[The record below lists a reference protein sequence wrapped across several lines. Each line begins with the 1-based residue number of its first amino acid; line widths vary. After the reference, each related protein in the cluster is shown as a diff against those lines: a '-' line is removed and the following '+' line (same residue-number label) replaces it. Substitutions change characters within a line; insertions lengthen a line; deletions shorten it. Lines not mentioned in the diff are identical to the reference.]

1 MKLPSKEKLK
11 KYLKILVVLLVV
23 AAISVG
29 IYFVL
34 RHFGFTDADKLKGWI
49 KSTGGWAVIVYIL
62 LRVSFTIFLSFVPAC
77 SMIFDLLSVATFD
90 YYPPIVIFL
99 ICFTSVVI
107 TSVIMDLIGR
117 FGGNKAIIKILGKE
131 DYEEAKD
138 LIQEKGMV
146 YVPVMYLLPIF
157 PDDAICMVSGATK
170 MNFWVHLAEIV
181 LCRGIGCATIVFGL
195 QIIPQDLVNNLK
207 EFNWVF
213 IRNNIIEYIRL
224 LVVIVAYL
232 GLLFWFTRKIDKW
245 LTKYLK
251 KRKANKEL
259 KQAAR
264 SRCLFFIAHKYC
276 LLIKRMFI
284 SVFFLIL

>member
-11 KYLKILVVLLVV
+11 KYLKILIVLLVV

-34 RHFGFTDADKLKGWI
+34 RHFGLTDVDKLKGWLR
-49 KSTGGWAVIVYIL
+49 SVGPWAVICYIL
-62 LRVSFTIFLSFVPAC
+62 LRVVATIFLSFVPAC
-77 SMIFDLLSVATFD
+77 SMIFDLLSIATFD

-99 ICFTSVVI
+99 ICFASVVI

-117 FGGNKAIIKILGKE
+117 FGGNKAIIKILGRE

-170 MNFWVHLAEIV
+170 MNFWVHLLEIV

-195 QIIPQDLVNNLK
+195 QIIPTELLNNLK
-207 EFNWVF
+207 AFNWSYIGHNF
-213 IRNNIIEYIRL
+213 IEYFRL
-224 LVVIVAYL
+224 LVLIIAYL
-232 GLLFWFTRKIDKW
+232 GVLFWLTRRIDKW
-245 LTKYLK
+245 LTGYLK
-251 KRKANKEL
+251 KRKVN
-259 KQAAR
+259 KQA
-264 SRCLFFIAHKYC
+264 
-276 LLIKRMFI
+276 IK
-284 SVFFLIL
+284 

>member
-49 KSTGGWAVIVYIL
+49 KSTGGWAIIVYIL

-77 SMIFDLLSVATFD
+77 SMIFDLLSLATFD

-99 ICFTSVVI
+99 ICFASVVI

-138 LIQEKGMV
+138 LVQEKGMV

-170 MNFWVHLAEIV
+170 MNFWVHLAEII

-207 EFNWVF
+207 EFNWVY
-213 IRNNIIEYIRL
+213 IGNNIIEYIRL
-224 LVVIVAYL
+224 LVLILAYL

-251 KRKANKEL
+251 KRKTNKEL
-259 KQAAR
+259 KQATR
-264 SRCLFFIAHKYC
+264 
-276 LLIKRMFI
+276 
-284 SVFFLIL
+284 

>member
-77 SMIFDLLSVATFD
+77 SMIFDLLSLATFD

-99 ICFTSVVI
+99 ICFASVVI

-138 LIQEKGMV
+138 LVQEKGMV

-170 MNFWVHLAEIV
+170 MNFWVHLAEII

-207 EFNWVF
+207 EFNWVY
-213 IRNNIIEYIRL
+213 IGNNIIEYIRL

-251 KRKANKEL
+251 KRKTNKEL
-259 KQAAR
+259 KQATR
-264 SRCLFFIAHKYC
+264 
-276 LLIKRMFI
+276 
-284 SVFFLIL
+284 

>member
-251 KRKANKEL
+251 KRKTNKEL
-259 KQAAR
+259 KQATR
-264 SRCLFFIAHKYC
+264 
-276 LLIKRMFI
+276 
-284 SVFFLIL
+284 

>member
-77 SMIFDLLSVATFD
+77 SMIFDLLSIATFD

-99 ICFTSVVI
+99 ICFASVVI

-117 FGGNKAIIKILGKE
+117 FGGNKAIIRILGKE

-170 MNFWVHLAEIV
+170 MNFWVHLAEII

-207 EFNWVF
+207 AFNWVF
-213 IRNNIIEYIRL
+213 IGNNIIEYIRL

-251 KRKANKEL
+251 KRKTNKEL
-259 KQAAR
+259 KQAT
-264 SRCLFFIAHKYC
+264 K
-276 LLIKRMFI
+276 
-284 SVFFLIL
+284 

>member
-251 KRKANKEL
+251 KRKTNKEL

-264 SRCLFFIAHKYC
+264 
-276 LLIKRMFI
+276 
-284 SVFFLIL
+284 

>member
-49 KSTGGWAVIVYIL
+49 KSTGGWAIIVYIL

-77 SMIFDLLSVATFD
+77 SMIFDLLSLATFD

-99 ICFTSVVI
+99 ICFASVVI
-107 TSVIMDLIGR
+107 TSIIMDLIGR

-138 LIQEKGMV
+138 LVQEKGMV

-170 MNFWVHLAEIV
+170 MNFWVHLAEII

-207 EFNWVF
+207 EFNWVY
-213 IRNNIIEYIRL
+213 IGNNIIEYIRL
-224 LVVIVAYL
+224 LVLIVAYL

-251 KRKANKEL
+251 KRKTNKEL
-259 KQAAR
+259 KQATN
-264 SRCLFFIAHKYC
+264 
-276 LLIKRMFI
+276 
-284 SVFFLIL
+284 

>member
-77 SMIFDLLSVATFD
+77 SMIFDLLSLATFD

-138 LIQEKGMV
+138 LVQEKGMV

-170 MNFWVHLAEIV
+170 MNFWVHLAEII

-207 EFNWVF
+207 EFNWVY
-213 IRNNIIEYIRL
+213 IGNNIIEYIRL

-245 LTKYLK
+245 LTRYLK
-251 KRKANKEL
+251 KRKTNKEL
-259 KQAAR
+259 KQAT
-264 SRCLFFIAHKYC
+264 H
-276 LLIKRMFI
+276 
-284 SVFFLIL
+284 

>member
-1 MKLPSKEKLK
+1 MKLPSKEKVK

-34 RHFGFTDADKLKGWI
+34 RHFGFTDANKLKGWI
-49 KSTGGWAVIVYIL
+49 KSTGGWAIIVYIL

-77 SMIFDLLSVATFD
+77 SMIFDLLSLATFD

-99 ICFTSVVI
+99 ICFSSVVI

-138 LIQEKGMV
+138 LVQEKGMV

-170 MNFWVHLAEIV
+170 MNFWVHLAEII

-207 EFNWVF
+207 EFNWVY
-213 IRNNIIEYIRL
+213 IGNNIIEYIRL
-224 LVVIVAYL
+224 LVLIVAYL

-245 LTKYLK
+245 LTNYLK
-251 KRKANKEL
+251 KRKTNKEL
-259 KQAAR
+259 KQA
-264 SRCLFFIAHKYC
+264 SR
-276 LLIKRMFI
+276 
-284 SVFFLIL
+284 

>member
-49 KSTGGWAVIVYIL
+49 KSTGGWAIIVYIL

-77 SMIFDLLSVATFD
+77 SMIFDLLSLATFD

-99 ICFTSVVI
+99 ICFASVVI

-138 LIQEKGMV
+138 LVQEKGMV

-170 MNFWVHLAEIV
+170 MNFWVHLAEII

-224 LVVIVAYL
+224 LVLIVAYL

-251 KRKANKEL
+251 KRKIINRTNK
-259 KQAAR
+259 
-264 SRCLFFIAHKYC
+264 
-276 LLIKRMFI
+276 
-284 SVFFLIL
+284 

>member
-11 KYLKILVVLLVV
+11 KYLKILIVLLVV

-34 RHFGFTDADKLKGWI
+34 RHFGLTDVDKLKGWLR
-49 KSTGGWAVIVYIL
+49 SVGPWAVICYIL
-62 LRVSFTIFLSFVPAC
+62 LRVVATIFLSFVPAC
-77 SMIFDLLSVATFD
+77 SMIFDLLSIATFD

-99 ICFTSVVI
+99 ICFASVVI

-117 FGGNKAIIKILGKE
+117 FGGNKAIIKILGRE

-170 MNFWVHLAEIV
+170 MNFWVHLLEIV

-207 EFNWVF
+207 AFNWTY
-213 IRNNIIEYIRL
+213 IGHNLIEYIRL
-224 LVVIVAYL
+224 LVLIVAYL
-232 GLLFWFTRKIDKW
+232 VLLFFFTRKIDKW

-251 KRKANKEL
+251 KRKNTSEV
-259 KQAAR
+259 KQA
-264 SRCLFFIAHKYC
+264 
-276 LLIKRMFI
+276 IK
-284 SVFFLIL
+284 